1 VTHDDSDMSEA
12 NDVTVLVV
20 DDHQPFRIA
29 AAAVLRRAY
38 GFTLVGEAT
47 DGSEAITKVA
57 ALQPDL
63 VLMDVRMPGVD
74 GLATTRFIADTWPA
88 TRVLLCSTYKLADL
102 PEQARRSGA
111 FAYVG
116 KEELTAAFLRELWD
130 RRDDPPPP
138 PGPTP
143 PTTPDSPS

>member
-1 VTHDDSDMSEA
+1 MDDDRPMIASQG
-12 NDVTVLVV
+12 VTVLVV
-20 DDHQPFRIA
+20 DDHAPFRIA
-29 AAAVLRRAY
+29 AAAVLRRTH

-74 GLATTRFIADTWPA
+74 GLATTRFIVDQFPG
-88 TRVLLCSTYKLADL
+88 TRVLLCSTYELDDL

-116 KEELTAAFLRELWD
+116 KEQLTPTMLRELWD
-130 RRDDPPPP
+130 GRTGADD
-138 PGPTP
+138 
-143 PTTPDSPS
+143 

>member
-1 VTHDDSDMSEA
+1 MTDDLPMIASQGI
-12 NDVTVLVV
+12 TVLVV
-20 DDHQPFRIA
+20 DDHEPFRIA
-29 AAAVLRRAY
+29 AAAVLRRAS

-74 GLATTRFIADTWPA
+74 GLATTRFITERWPA
-88 TRVLLCSTYKLADL
+88 TRVLLCSTYELADL

-116 KEELTAAFLRELWD
+116 KEELTASFLRDIWD
-130 RRDDPPPP
+130 RRDEVA
-138 PGPTP
+138 PGPA
-143 PTTPDSPS
+143 

>member
-1 VTHDDSDMSEA
+1 MTEEP
-12 NDVTVLVV
+12 DVTVLVV
-20 DDHQPFRIA
+20 DDHKPFRIA
-29 AAAVLRRAY
+29 AAAVLRRAH

-57 ALQPDL
+57 ALHPDL

-74 GLATTRFIADTWPA
+74 GLATTRYIADTWPD
-88 TRVLLCSTYKLADL
+88 TRILLCSTYKLADL

-130 RRDDPPPP
+130 RRDEPAPPPA
-138 PGPTP
+138 
-143 PTTPDSPS
+143 PSNPV